1 MYGYD
6 NNHYPERATTLRNG
20 QFIDLLLNTGVVILR
35 DCNDIPDQDQETE
48 DPTMKMGDKFAQ
60 LSSLNDCHE
69 NIDNDELFLQTPLQD
84 DINILHKGNQSQYD
98 PKVDEETSILGF
110 SSYSSDTSS
119 TNVPSLDSDN
129 QENNMLN
136 ATNIQRN
143 LIIDDTLYLTQDTVQ
158 DPPDSLSMPKIQDH
172 TGKTHLCSLIDSN
185 GLKIYASA
193 PLKSLANKKN
203 QKKKCSLLRNR
214 QTVIK
219 IKEDSGYDNDHSNSA
234 QESSM
239 NHAQLQT
246 EKVRDHNKS
255 IPTKDHPIVVANW
268 LFNHWIDKH
277 DYHQSLKEDKSGK
290 FASDIISELAILVT
304 NK

>member
-1 MYGYD
+1 
-6 NNHYPERATTLRNG
+6 
-20 QFIDLLLNTGVVILR
+20 
-35 DCNDIPDQDQETE
+35 
-48 DPTMKMGDKFAQ
+48 
-60 LSSLNDCHE
+60 
-69 NIDNDELFLQTPLQD
+69 LQD

-129 QENNMLN
+129 QENNMLDD
-136 ATNIQRN
+136 TNIQGN
-143 LIIDDTLYLTQDTVQ
+143 LIIDDTLHLTQDTIKN
-158 DPPDSLSMPKIQDH
+158 PPDSSSMLKIQDH

-255 IPTKDHPIVVANW
+255 IPTKDHPILVANS

-277 DYHQSLKEDKSGK
+277 DYHQNLKEDKSGK
-290 FASDIISELAILVT
+290 FASDIILELARLVT
-304 NK
+304 AKINN